1 MIEIIAGSKSDEK
14 IVKKVTTVLDDN
26 LVKYKVSFIS
36 AHRNH
41 DQLVVKVENS
51 KADIFVC
58 IAGLAAALPGV
69 VASLTKKPVIGVPV
83 SSALNG
89 LDALL
94 SIVQMP
100 KGVPVATVGID
111 NGENAAHLAIRMLQL
126 KTKTKN

>member
-1 MIEIIAGSKSDEK
+1 MIDIISGSISDEK
-14 IVKKVTTVLDDN
+14 IVKKVTTVLEEHN
-26 LVKYKVSFIS
+26 VPFEVSYIS

-41 DQLVVKVENS
+41 DQLVEKVKGS
-51 KADIFVC
+51 KADVFIC

-69 VASLTKKPVIGVPV
+69 VAALTEKPVIGVPV
-83 SSALNG
+83 NAALNG

-111 NGENAAHLAIRMLQL
+111 NGQNAAYLAMRILGV
-126 KTKTKN
+126 KKNDGN